1 LTVSTKKCGFKISW
15 F

>member
-1 LTVSTKKCGFKISW
+1 VSTKKCGFKISW